1 MRAGYVHTF
10 LRAPL
15 HSAQI
20 HVLYRGHSQQE
31 FGLTGPFI
39 QQGSQTFALRLRM
52 FVWVSYLGGVVE
64 TMALFLTLVQH
75 ERSLRIYC
83 GQFV

>member
-20 HVLYRGHSQQE
+20 HVLYREHSQQE

-39 QQGSQTFALRLRM
+39 QRGESEICIEITDVCM
-52 FVWVSYLGGVVE
+52 G
-64 TMALFLTLVQH
+64 
-75 ERSLRIYC
+75 
-83 GQFV
+83 